1 MKKVFW
7 TMAIAASFC
16 LTACGDDSSNNSE
29 PTFDI
34 VNPGDGGNNGGNDN
48 GNNGGNKSNG
58 TDVQPGCNFVKTDNT
73 WKYLSD
79 EHWGIVDVYVWT
91 DETTVR
97 HESHMN
103 SYHNE
108 DRDEILTNL
117 NRDEFYDQIMAECQ
131 LMTASDAQ

>member
-1 MKKVFW
+1 MKKFLSIVLILMLSAGIIFAQE
-7 TMAIAASFC
+7 TGTKKPAVVKKATTTTTSP
-16 LTACGDDSSNNSE
+16 SSNN
-29 PTFDI
+29 
-34 VNPGDGGNNGGNDN
+34 GGNNG
-48 GNNGGNKSNG
+48 NKNKTG
-58 TDVQPGCNFVKTDNT
+58 VEPGCNFVKTDNT

-79 EHWGIVDVYVWT
+79 EHWGFVDVYVWT

-97 HESHMN
+97 HEIHTN

-131 LMTASDAQ
+131 LMTSQNAE

>member
-1 MKKVFW
+1 MKNMFW
-7 TMAIAASFC
+7 LLPLAALLT
-16 LTACGDDSSNNSE
+16 LTACDNDSSSSE

-34 VNPGDGGNNGGNDN
+34 VNPGDGGDN
-48 GNNGGNKSNG
+48 GNKNKTG
-58 TDVQPGCNFVKTDNT
+58 VEPGCNFVKTDNT

-108 DRDEILTNL
+108 DRDEILTDL

-131 LMTASDAQ
+131 LMTSQNAE

>member
-1 MKKVFW
+1 MTTRTEAATTTATLNSF
-7 TMAIAASFC
+7 TMNC
-16 LTACGDDSSNNSE
+16 QVGESSWNK
-29 PTFDI
+29 TF
-34 VNPGDGGNNGGNDN
+34 
-48 GNNGGNKSNG
+48 
-58 TDVQPGCNFVKTDNT
+58 TKTDNT

-79 EHWGIVDVYVWT
+79 EHWGFVDVYVWT

-97 HESHMN
+97 HEIHTN

-131 LMTASDAQ
+131 LMTSQNAE

>member
-1 MKKVFW
+1 MKNMFW
-7 TMAIAASFC
+7 LLPLAALLP
-16 LTACGDDSSNNSE
+16 LTACDNDSSTE
-29 PTFDI
+29 PTFEV
-34 VNPGDGGNNGGNDN
+34 VNPDDGGNNGGN
-48 GNNGGNKSNG
+48 NKNKNKTG
-58 TDVQPGCNFVKTDNT
+58 VEPGCNFVKTDNT

-108 DRDEILTNL
+108 ETDEILTDL
-117 NRDEFYDQIMAECQ
+117 NRDEFYNQMMAECQ
-131 LMTASDAQ
+131 LMTSQNAE

>member
-1 MKKVFW
+1 MKRIFW
-7 TMAIAASFC
+7 TMALAASFC
-16 LTACGDDSSNNSE
+16 LTACDNDSSSNNE

-34 VNPGDGGNNGGNDN
+34 VNPGDGGNNGGNN
-48 GNNGGNKSNG
+48 GNKNKTG
-58 TDVQPGCNFVKTDNT
+58 VEPGCNFVKTDNT

-79 EHWGIVDVYVWT
+79 EHYGIVDVYVWT

-108 DRDEILTNL
+108 DRDEILTDL

-131 LMTASDAQ
+131 LMTSQNAE

>member
-1 MKKVFW
+1 MKKIFW
-7 TMAIAASFC
+7 TMAFAISFC
-16 LTACGDDSSNNSE
+16 LMACDNDSSSTNTPSFDLNN
-29 PTFDI
+29 PD
-34 VNPGDGGNNGGNDN
+34 NGDNNGGNNG
-48 GNNGGNKSNG
+48 NKNKTG
-58 TDVQPGCNFVKTDNT
+58 VEPGCNFVKTDNT

-79 EHWGIVDVYVWT
+79 EHWGFVDVYVWT

-97 HESHMN
+97 HEIHTN

-131 LMTASDAQ
+131 LMTSQNAK